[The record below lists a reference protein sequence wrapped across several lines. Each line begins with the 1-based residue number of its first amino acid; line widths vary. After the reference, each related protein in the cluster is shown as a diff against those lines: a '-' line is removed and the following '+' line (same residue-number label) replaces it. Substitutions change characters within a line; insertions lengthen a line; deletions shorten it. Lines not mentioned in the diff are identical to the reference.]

1 MVKDE
6 SSPVFSLRPEFS
18 VFRYCRDFI
27 RGLNIY
33 SFFHSDGLSYWVAC
47 TQRSHCLCCVT
58 LSSGPAALTLSGRA
72 RSRGWGEAR
81 SWNALSVR
89 LYAHWMHKGRCFLQ
103 TKNGLQI
110 ILHPKSNS
118 IHWYICS
125 FSRML
130 GLKGYPRH
138 HPGKPSHLTNEEAEV
153 SRG

>member
-1 MVKDE
+1 MSPPPFFPCLPSLVCYVIAVTLSE
-6 SSPVFSLRPEFS
+6 VWTFTASSIVT
-18 VFRYCRDFI
+18 
-27 RGLNIY
+27 
-33 SFFHSDGLSYWVAC
+33 GLSYWVAC
-47 TQRSHCLCCVT
+47 TQRSHFLCCLT

-72 RSRGWGEAR
+72 RSRGGGEAC

-118 IHWYICS
+118 IHWYLCS

-130 GLKGYPRH
+130 GLKGYPRC